1 MPYLLGGPSIQRRA
15 HHRQAYRS
23 PRLAYPRRREAPPLC
38 SHQRRRQ
45 SSRAA
50 HRICHRR
57 SCPPAPSRSLRRN
70 STNRK
75 RQRQSRSARHS
86 SACKIAA
93 PIHRR
98 RFRPSG
104 ACMRPLTIQRLL
116 LQCSILALILF
127 AVVVVGL
134 KLGAVHV
141 SLYGLGRDLISV
153 LLRQTSQLSSD
164 YGMIIVEIRLPR
176 ILLAI
181 VVGASLSVA
190 GTSFQALLRN
200 PLADPYVLGV
210 SSGAALGAIL
220 ALIAEPHL
228 ALPVWLAA
236 LFTPFGAFLGAAA
249 TIAAVYFLGRRQ
261 GQIDSA
267 TLLLAGI
274 ISASFLSAIIM
285 FLMTTLRGRDFRGMA
300 FWLMGDLSSPL
311 QASLRWVLG
320 VGFFAAAGA
329 IYTTASDLN
338 LLLAGEKE
346 AMQLGV
352 DVRRVRLVVYIAAS
366 ILTGL
371 AVSVSGAIGYVGLLV
386 PHVMR
391 LLFGSDHRILIPTAA
406 FGGAIAVVIADTL
419 ARTVVAPSEL
429 PVGAMT
435 ALVGA
440 PLFIYLL
447 RRRIA

>member
-1 MPYLLGGPSIQRRA
+1 
-15 HHRQAYRS
+15 
-23 PRLAYPRRREAPPLC
+23 
-38 SHQRRRQ
+38 
-45 SSRAA
+45 
-50 HRICHRR
+50 
-57 SCPPAPSRSLRRN
+57 
-70 STNRK
+70 
-75 RQRQSRSARHS
+75 
-86 SACKIAA
+86 
-93 PIHRR
+93 
-98 RFRPSG
+98 
-104 ACMRPLTIQRLL
+104 MRPLTLRRLF
-116 LQCSILALILF
+116 LQCSILSAVLF
-127 AVVVVGL
+127 VVVVIAL
-134 KLGAVHV
+134 KLGAVQV
-141 SLYGLGRDLISV
+141 SLYGLGQDLLSV
-153 LLRQTSQLSSD
+153 LLHRTNALTSD
-164 YGMIIVEIRLPR
+164 YGMIILEIRLPR

-210 SSGAALGAIL
+210 SMGAALGAVL

-249 TIAAVYFLGRRQ
+249 TIAAVYFLGLRQ

-274 ISASFLSAIIM
+274 ISSSFLSAIIM
-285 FLMTTLRGRDFRGMA
+285 FLMTTLTGRDFRGMV
-300 FWLMGDLSSPL
+300 FWLMGDLSSSL
-311 QASLRWVLG
+311 QASVRWVLG
-320 VGFFAAAGA
+320 IVFFAAAGA

-346 AMQLGV
+346 AMHLGV
-352 DVRRVRLVVYIAAS
+352 DVRRVRIVVYIAAS
-366 ILTGL
+366 MLTGL

-391 LLFGSDHRILIPTAA
+391 WLFGSDHRILLPTAA
-406 FGGAIAVVIADTL
+406 FGGAIGLVLADTL

-447 RRRIA
+447 RRGAA